1 MANKFNWTA
10 FTGVAMVIV
19 IAFVVLA
26 LFGVIKVP
34 QSGITGQVTGGQGAG
49 TGTPY
54 ISTGSTALNFVAT
67 DKLLAGTSV
76 SGTPYLS
83 LGGQAFKSQITTAS
97 PNEVYDIVFLNGTTY
112 HNAYLTGHKVP
123 QSPTDNIY
131 LTPYK
136 NASLKITMFNT
147 DNDKMIDGGGA
158 TGNQTVATGG
168 SYNMAIRL
176 DGQDKTSTQD
186 MVAVVEADGTKAD
199 SMTLTGFGA
208 TFKSKEKPSSYTLVG
223 TNSQVWVYEVAP
235 ITGAVSPSGTVG
247 VVSKT
252 SQSLTGTTFKVT
264 FMTKEHFIDSSTGKH
279 MYATEDTLGTRQSM
293 AVYTFT
299 GAFT

>member
-26 LFGVIKVP
+26 
-34 QSGITGQVTGGQGAG
+34 VTGVVKLAPQTALGGGQPS
-49 TGTPY
+49 GTPY

-76 SGTPYLS
+76 SGTPMLS
-83 LGGQAFKSQITTAS
+83 LGGQAFKSGITTAS

-136 NASLKITMFNT
+136 NASLTITMFNT

-223 TNSQVWVYEVAP
+223 TNSQVWVYEVSP

-264 FMTKEHFIDSSTGKH
+264 FMTKEHFIDSSTGKY